1 MFVYGLKK
9 ICYGAIL
16 VMAKINHIVLVH
28 RSMKYEFVYKRID
41 SFRLFHHFVKIK
53 KKNKKTI
60 STCFNIYCRLLKTW
74 YTYYVRS
81 FHEESTALGPGVDFW
96 HRLKSD
102 LIWFERGFVIMVK
115 KYSVLCQPIVMVFN
129 LGRPDI

>member
-9 ICYGAIL
+9 TCYGAIL
-16 VMAKINHIVLVH
+16 VIAKINHIVLVH
-28 RSMKYEFVYKRID
+28 QSTKYEFVYKRMD
-41 SFRLFHHFVKIK
+41 SFRLFNHIVKITPQ
-53 KKNKKTI
+53 KTN

-74 YTYYVRS
+74 YTCYVRS